1 MKTISFLTDEGHFL
15 LHCYFAF
22 SQKKQQEWS
31 SCKADQVCLFIPCG
45 LKSTELDYLQLL
57 PGREITIMIIYKQF
71 TFDSAHFLPN
81 VPEGHKCKQMHG
93 HTYLL
98 TVYAQG
104 ELKQPE
110 GWLLDYGDL
119 KAIVKPI
126 VDTLDHALLN
136 NIPGLKNPTAE
147 MLASWLWIKIKP
159 LLPQLSRIELKE
171 TPTSGVIYE
180 G

>member
-1 MKTISFLTDEGHFL
+1 MKTISFHPDEGHFL
-15 LHCYFAF
+15 HHCYFAP
-22 SQKKQQEWS
+22 SRKKRAGNCAIGQGFPS
-31 SCKADQVCLFIPCG
+31 KFRR
-45 LKSTELDYLQLL
+45 LKSPRGFNLYNKVED
-57 PGREITIMIIYKQF
+57 GEITIMIIYKQF

-81 VPEGHKCKQMHG
+81 VREGHKCKQLHG
-93 HTYLL
+93 HTYHL

-110 GWLLDYGDL
+110 GWLVDYGDL

-126 VDTLDHALLN
+126 IDTLDHALLN
-136 NIPGLKNPTAE
+136 NIPGLENPTAE
-147 MLASWLWIKIKP
+147 MLATWLWSHIKP